1 MATLQLCC
9 VMSEEEKTQ
18 RNRSRAIDRQLEK
31 EKHQYRRTIKLLLLG
46 SGESGKSTF
55 LKQMRIINGK
65 DFSPEEIEQFR
76 SIIYNN
82 IVKGMKVLID
92 ARDKLRIEWGNERS
106 SVDARNIFNNDNNVI
121 LDPILFSSLAPA
133 LQRLWLDRGILEA
146 FDRRREFQLVNLFC

>member
-65 DFSPEEIEQFR
+65 DFS
-76 SIIYNN
+76 
-82 IVKGMKVLID
+82 
-92 ARDKLRIEWGNERS
+92 
-106 SVDARNIFNNDNNVI
+106 RNRF
-121 LDPILFSSLAPA
+121 AP
-133 LQRLWLDRGILEA
+133 
-146 FDRRREFQLVNLFC
+146 